1 MRVALVHYHLQGGGV
16 TRIVCHQQKA
26 LGRRGITAVILT
38 GKPPAVPDAGD
49 YRVVPGLQYEADR
62 PSVTPGE
69 LAAQMRAE
77 AEAALGGS
85 PDLWHVHNHS
95 LGKNLVLPLALTLLA
110 ARGERFLYQIHDFAE
125 DGRPANYRA
134 MLAAMAAG
142 RRQTL
147 SRLLY
152 PRGDHLH
159 YAVLNR
165 RDYQFLRESG
175 LEADRLHL
183 LYNPVDLG
191 PMASETSVP
200 AADREPLWLYPT
212 RAIRR
217 KNLGEFLLWSALAP
231 QGTRFGTTSGPE
243 NPVDQPHYR
252 RWCQVA
258 GELGLPVR
266 FQLVE
271 PGGPDFGTLLR
282 RAEVAVTTSIA
293 EGFGMTFLEP
303 WLLGVPVFSRNLPEI
318 MPPAGDEEFCQPWTY
333 DRLDVPLDWLGRTLV
348 EQAARE
354 GLRRCLAAYER
365 DPAKDEDDVHRVLAA
380 WIRDGKIDFGRLD
393 EPLQET
399 VLRRLVVGRA
409 QSALVGPMELT
420 TATNLHNAIAKN
432 RSLLQNRYSLDRYG
446 ETVETVYR
454 QVAASAV
461 SASDYLDGEIL
472 LDRFLAPERL
482 SLLRVD

>member
-26 LGRRGITAVILT
+26 LGQRGITAVILT
-38 GKPPAVPDAGD
+38 GKPPAVPYAGD

-62 PSVTPGE
+62 PPITPGE
-69 LAAQMRAE
+69 LAAQMRA
-77 AEAALGGS
+77 AAGAALGGP

-110 ARGERFLYQIHDFAE
+110 ARGERLLCQIHDFAE

-142 RRQTL
+142 RRKTL

-152 PRGDHLH
+152 SRGDHLH

-165 RDYQFLRESG
+165 RDHRFLREAG

-183 LYNPVDLG
+183 LHNPVDLG
-191 PMASETSVP
+191 PVVSETF
-200 AADREPLWLYPT
+200 AAASDQEPLWLYPT

-231 QGTRFGTTSGPE
+231 KGIRFGATSGPE
-243 NPVDQPHYR
+243 NPADQSRYQ
-252 RWCQVA
+252 RWLQVV

-266 FQLVE
+266 FELVKQ
-271 PGGPDFGTLLR
+271 GGPDFCALLR
-282 RAEVAVTTSIA
+282 QAEVAVSTSIA
-293 EGFGMTFLEP
+293 EGFGMAFFEP

-318 MPPAGDEEFCQPWTY
+318 MSPADDESICQPWTY
-333 DRLDVPLDWLGRTLV
+333 DRLDIPLDWLGRSRV

-354 GLRRCLAAYER
+354 GLGRCLAAYER
-365 DPAKDEDDVHRVLAA
+365 GPAKDE
-380 WIRDGKIDFGRLD
+380 
-393 EPLQET
+393 
-399 VLRRLVVGRA
+399 
-409 QSALVGPMELT
+409 
-420 TATNLHNAIAKN
+420 
-432 RSLLQNRYSLDRYG
+432 
-446 ETVETVYR
+446 
-454 QVAASAV
+454 
-461 SASDYLDGEIL
+461 
-472 LDRFLAPERL
+472 
-482 SLLRVD
+482 